1 MEKLDGWSTSSVLVD
16 AAVAGAYGGTGALAD
31 MAMARKAVERF
42 PQLNITLA
50 GGLTPANVQE
60 AVAAVRPYAVD
71 VASGVES
78 APGRKEAELMRAFVG
93 LVSQAR

>member
-1 MEKLDGWSTSSVLVD
+1 VLVD
-16 AAVAGAYGGTGALAD
+16 AAVAGAYGGTGVLAD

-42 PQLNITLA
+42 PRLNITLA

-71 VASGVES
+71 VASGVEF
-78 APGRKEAELMRAFVG
+78 APGRKEAELMRVFVG